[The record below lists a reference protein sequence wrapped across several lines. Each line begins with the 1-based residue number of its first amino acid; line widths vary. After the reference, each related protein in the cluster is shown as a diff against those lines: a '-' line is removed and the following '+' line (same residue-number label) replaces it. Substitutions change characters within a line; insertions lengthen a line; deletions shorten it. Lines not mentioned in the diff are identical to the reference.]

1 MELKLGIAGVYWS
14 LVTKLGGSGSHPKT
28 PMLAVKVPIRPR
40 SHPQRPGSPKHAPIR
55 SPAKTQIKHMLH
67 MYAWCITLYIYKYLL
82 YIILET

>member
-1 MELKLGIAGVYWS
+1 MELKLGITGVYWS

-40 SHPQRPGSPKHAPIR
+40 NHPQRPGSPKHAPIR

-67 MYAWCITLYIYKYLL
+67 MHGVSHYIYILL
-82 YIILET
+82 YK